1 MTTSLPPLNRT
12 VMSALAAALISVA
25 CGGEKPEALLA
36 SARDYMAKNDNKAAV
51 IQIKNALQKYPEL
64 AEGRFLLGKAL
75 LESGDPVAAEVE
87 LRKAQELNHPVDQ
100 VAPLLMRARLAL
112 GQVGKVIEEIGRA
125 HV

>member
-1 MTTSLPPLNRT
+1 
-12 VMSALAAALISVA
+12 
-25 CGGEKPEALLA
+25 
-36 SARDYMAKNDNKAAV
+36 MAKNDNKAAV

-100 VAPLLMRARLAL
+100 VAPLLMRSRLAQ
-112 GQVGKVIEEIGRA
+112 GQVGKVIEEVEATFHDGL
-125 HV
+125 